1 MDAIDQRSR
10 SEAPSASRLA
20 TPVSGATQVSA
31 NRGRRARL
39 IPRRGSERRGR
50 GFTLIELMIT
60 VAVVAILAAVALP
73 IYRNYVIRGQ
83 LVAQTNALASF
94 RALMEQFYQDNRQ
107 YTNVTTA
114 TPTILSPCNDP
125 SVQKNYPTF
134 TLSCA
139 SSRLTATTYLLQ
151 AQALSTAL
159 SAGAAYTVDNTNAMA
174 TTGFPTNWGS
184 VPGYAGSCW
193 LLRQAG
199 GC

>member
-1 MDAIDQRSR
+1 
-10 SEAPSASRLA
+10 
-20 TPVSGATQVSA
+20 
-31 NRGRRARL
+31 
-39 IPRRGSERRGR
+39 
-50 GFTLIELMIT
+50 MIT

-73 IYRNYVIRGQ
+73 IYRNYAIRGQ
-83 LVAQTNALASF
+83 LVAQTNALASL

-125 SVQKNYPTF
+125 AVQKNYPTF

-139 SSRLTATTYLLQ
+139 SSQLTATTYLLQ
-151 AQALSTAL
+151 AQALSTAM
-159 SAGAAYTVDNTNAMA
+159 SSGAAYTVDNTNAMA

-184 VPGYAGSCW
+184 VPGYGSSCW